1 MITVNCA
8 DVLPI
13 QHSLMIYVADRVEVI
28 PASKNE
34 EFALSPIE
42 HDDKLADWQVIL
54 AIEEYLGSIGKK
66 DNFSVVSES
75 KTIFIKSKNGE
86 KIKGKAPS
94 IPTATQRSYVWEA
107 LYRD

>member
-13 QHSLMIYVADRVEVI
+13 QHSLMIYVADRVEAI

-34 EFALSPIE
+34 EFVLSPIE
-42 HDDKLADWQVIL
+42 NDGNLDDWQVIL
-54 AIEEYLGSIGKK
+54 AIEEYLGSIDKK
-66 DNFSVVSES
+66 INFSVVSES
-75 KTIFIKSKNGE
+75 KTIFIKSNNGE
-86 KIKGKAPS
+86 KMKGKAPNVPS
-94 IPTATQRSYVWEA
+94 ATQRSYVWET